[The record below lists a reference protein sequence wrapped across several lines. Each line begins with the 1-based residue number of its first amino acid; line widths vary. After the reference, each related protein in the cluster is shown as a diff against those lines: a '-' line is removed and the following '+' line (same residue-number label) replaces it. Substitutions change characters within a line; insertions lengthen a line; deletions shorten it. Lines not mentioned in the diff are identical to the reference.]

1 MQIPESVKLRL
12 IAIDAV
18 STEVIQILGHT
29 YNIAPEFFHN
39 RTFMRRSSEA
49 RLHSSMRTG
58 VNGQLEK
65 REIHIFLEGL
75 ITND

>member
-29 YNIAPEFFHN
+29 YKLDPEFFHK
-39 RTFMRRSSEA
+39 RTSMRRSHEA
-49 RLHSSMRTG
+49 RLHHSQRTG
-58 VNGQLEK
+58 ANGRSEN
-65 REIHIFLEGL
+65 RGTHVFPEGYL
-75 ITND
+75 KNG